1 MEVLIAPF
9 VNALFAFYKITGN
22 LGMAIIAVTLLI
34 RLILMPILLPSL
46 RSAKRMRQLQPELKR
61 IQDKYKDDKTK
72 LAQAQMDFYR
82 EKGLNPTAGCLPQIF
97 QIGVLLI
104 FYNAFNHLV
113 LFSSGKL
120 SVADLNKFLLP
131 IFQVAE
137 GFKFNLQFLGTDLSQ
152 VPSKLFALGNIG
164 NFAVPMALLVLAGVA
179 QYLTAKV
186 LMPAAITDEQVVK
199 KETPKDQEDD
209 MMAMMRTQSMYVMP
223 IMTIVIG
230 WNFAV
235 GLILYW
241 LISSVAVLLQQILA
255 EKVFKI

>member
-1 MEVLIAPF
+1 MEILIAPF

-22 LGMAIIAVTLLI
+22 LGMAIVAVTLLI
-34 RLILMPILLPSL
+34 RMILMPILLPSL
-46 RSAKRMRQLQPELKR
+46 RSAKRMRQLQPELKK

-97 QIGVLLI
+97 QIGVLLV

-113 LFSSGKL
+113 LFSSGKVG
-120 SVADLNKFLLP
+120 VADLNKFLLP
-131 IFQVAE
+131 VFRVAD

-152 VPSKLFALGNIG
+152 VPSKLFASGNISS
-164 NFAVPMALLVLAGVA
+164 FIVPAILLVLAGAA

-186 LMPAAITDEQVVK
+186 LMPTAPIDEQVVK

-209 MMAMMRTQSMYVMP
+209 MMAMMRTQSTYVMP

-241 LISSVAVLLQQILA
+241 LISSAAVLLQQVLA
-255 EKVFKI
+255 EKIFKI